1 MGQQREYDTRL
12 TAIFQDSPENWYQNV
27 SIRDF
32 TGAKDNGSG
41 GDNWS
46 CKMCKVPVKSSQ
58 PTNQHPAFLQ
68 ARRPS
73 CRPTNSVKAAKGKS
87 ITSHVLARPRLTWG
101 SLNLVFDH

>member
-46 CKMCKVPVKSSQ
+46 CKMCKVPVKSSP
-58 PTNQHPAFLQ
+58 PTNQHQLFYKPDALPVAQ
-68 ARRPS
+68 RTALKQQREKVS
-73 CRPTNSVKAAKGKS
+73 HPTYL
-87 ITSHVLARPRLTWG
+87 LALDSPGAL
-101 SLNLVFDH
+101 